1 MIKTINKII
10 MENNKNAAIGLG
22 ILIGFLATVYMLQYP
37 SIKKDPTEM
46 SRLEL
51 KQLLKT
57 YVEQE
62 NYEKA
67 ATVRDL
73 LKITK

>member
-1 MIKTINKII
+1 

-62 NYEKA
+62 NYENA